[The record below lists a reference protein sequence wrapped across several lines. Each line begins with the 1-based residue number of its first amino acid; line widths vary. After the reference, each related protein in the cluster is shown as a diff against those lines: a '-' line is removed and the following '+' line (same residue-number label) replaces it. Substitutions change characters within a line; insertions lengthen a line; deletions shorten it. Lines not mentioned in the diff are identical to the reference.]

1 MRLRRLARRDAP
13 LAAPANSFRRNL
25 QEDGRNALVA
35 RSGADPFRTE
45 RRLRWRDHFSLSE
58 NVLMV
63 QHMHAEHDG
72 LRIAQLSDV
81 HVGQATSALRIRR
94 AVEAVNEEKPDPVF
108 LTGDYVTHSP
118 KPLPRVRELLAG
130 IEGPSTWCWA
140 TMTTG

>member
-13 LAAPANSFRRNL
+13 LSAPANSFRRNM

-72 LRIAQLSDV
+72 LR
-81 HVGQATSALRIRR
+81 
-94 AVEAVNEEKPDPVF
+94 
-108 LTGDYVTHSP
+108 
-118 KPLPRVRELLAG
+118 
-130 IEGPSTWCWA
+130 
-140 TMTTG
+140 